1 MTTAIMAMVITTEAT
16 TRMSVS
22 MPASCRHFF
31 VAHSHF
37 RSRAGAPRFRYCLA
51 MPSSM
56 SAAPRPWFMLS
67 LALLSQIAV
76 SLVVQ
81 GVPTLAPFLQA
92 DLSLT
97 RAEVGMF
104 NSAIMGGSLLVMF
117 AAGWVVDVKGER
129 AALVWGNV
137 LVVLFCL
144 TVLGTH
150 TFHTALVALFCAGI
164 GGAFPTPAGSKTV
177 MAWFPIRQRGLA
189 MGVRQTGIPLG
200 GALAAATLP
209 FIAHALGWRM
219 AVAVGG
225 LACFA
230 SAALCRWLYQAP
242 EVVQRATTV
251 QQHLPRF
258 ADFLTRE
265 VMLLGAAGAL
275 ATLGQFTLVTY
286 LAIYLKETQAIAVT
300 TSASL
305 LVLAQIAGAAGRV
318 LWGVASDRLFG
329 HRRRPA
335 LILPIALSAA
345 GAIALGWLPPGTPL
359 WLIGLLVTAHAFC
372 ALGWHG
378 NWIALIAEVAGPER
392 QGRTVGVAMSLMYPG
407 IILFPPLFGLYV
419 DHTHSWPGAW
429 TGLSVLLVIATALI
443 LPVGERSLAHRN

>member
-1 MTTAIMAMVITTEAT
+1 
-16 TRMSVS
+16 
-22 MPASCRHFF
+22 
-31 VAHSHF
+31 
-37 RSRAGAPRFRYCLA
+37 
-51 MPSSM
+51 MPSPLT
-56 SAAPRPWFMLS
+56 AAPRPWFMLS
-67 LALLSQIAV
+67 LALLAQIAV

-92 DLSLT
+92 DLALT
-97 RAEVGMF
+97 RAQVGMF
-104 NSAIMGGSLLVMF
+104 NSALMGGALVAMF

-137 LVVLFCL
+137 VVGLFCMM
-144 TVLGTH
+144 VVGTH
-150 TFHTALVALFCAGI
+150 TFITALVVLFCAGI

-177 MAWFPIRQRGLA
+177 MAWFPIQKRGLA

-209 FIAHALGWRM
+209 FIAHAAGWRM
-219 AVAVGG
+219 AVVVGG

-230 SAALCRWLYQAP
+230 SAALCQWLYRAP
-242 EVVQRATTV
+242 EVVLRTTSV
-251 QQHLPRF
+251 QQPLSRF
-258 ADFLTRE
+258 RDFLSRE
-265 VMLLGAAGAL
+265 VVLLGLSGAF

-286 LAIYLKETQAIAVT
+286 LAIYLKETQGIAVT

-305 LVLAQIAGAAGRV
+305 LVLAQVAGAAGRV

-335 LILPIALSAA
+335 LLLPIGLSAL
-345 GAIALGWLPPGTPL
+345 GALALGWLPHGTPL
-359 WLIGLLVTAHAFC
+359 WVIAALVTAQAFC

-378 NWIALIAEVAGPER
+378 NWIALVAEVAGPER

-407 IILFPPLFGLYV
+407 IIVLPPLFGLYV
-419 DHTHSWPGAW
+419 DSTHSWPGAW
-429 TGLSVLLVIATALI
+429 TGLAVLLLLATALI
-443 LPVGERSLAHRN
+443 LPVGERSLAQRN

>member
-1 MTTAIMAMVITTEAT
+1 
-16 TRMSVS
+16 
-22 MPASCRHFF
+22 MP
-31 VAHSHF
+31 
-37 RSRAGAPRFRYCLA
+37 
-51 MPSSM
+51 
-56 SAAPRPWFMLS
+56 AAPRPWFMLS
-67 LALLSQIAV
+67 LALLAQIAV

-104 NSAIMGGSLLVMF
+104 NSAIMGGSLLAMF
-117 AAGWVVDVKGER
+117 AAGWVVDVRGER

-137 LVVLFCL
+137 LVGLFCL

-150 TFHTALVALFCAGI
+150 SFVTALIALFGAGI
-164 GGAFPTPAGSKTV
+164 GGAFPTPAGSKAV
-177 MAWFPIRQRGLA
+177 MAWFPIRQRGMA

-209 FIAHALGWRM
+209 FIAHAAGWRM
-219 AVAVGG
+219 AVAIGG
-225 LACFA
+225 LACFV
-230 SAALCRWLYQAP
+230 SAALCQWLYQAP
-242 EVVQRATTV
+242 EDVVRPTSV
-251 QQHLPRF
+251 QQRLPRF

-265 VMLLGAAGAL
+265 ILLLGVVGAL

-286 LAIYLKETQAIAVT
+286 LASYLKETQGIAVT

-305 LVLAQIAGAAGRV
+305 LVVAQIAGAAGRV
-318 LWGVASDRLFG
+318 LWGVASDRLFD

-335 LILPIALSAA
+335 LILPIALSAL
-345 GAIALGWLPPGTPL
+345 GALALGCLPHGTPL
-359 WLIGLLVTAHAFC
+359 WAIGLLVTLHAFC

-378 NWIALIAEVAGPER
+378 NWIALVAEVAGPER
-392 QGRTVGVAMSLMYPG
+392 QGRTVGVAMSIMYPG
-407 IILFPPLFGLYV
+407 IIVLPPLFGLYV

-429 TGLSVLLVIATALI
+429 TGLAVVLVAATALI
-443 LPVGERSLAHRN
+443 LPVGERSLAQRN